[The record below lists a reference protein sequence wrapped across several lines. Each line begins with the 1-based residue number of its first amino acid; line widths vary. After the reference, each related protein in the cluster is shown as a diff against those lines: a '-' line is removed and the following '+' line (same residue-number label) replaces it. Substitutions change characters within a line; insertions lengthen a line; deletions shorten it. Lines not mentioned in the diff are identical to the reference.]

1 MDSYNLNQK
10 WEKKVKP
17 FVKRLLTIDDRIRSS
32 SADYYL
38 NTNWFFEKNVDFL
51 KFNHQNLL
59 LGPIYGLVNK
69 KKGIKK
75 NFCHNLF
82 WFQ

>member
-1 MDSYNLNQK
+1 MVMDSYNLNQK

-51 KFNHQNLL
+51 NLT
-59 LGPIYGLVNK
+59 
-69 KKGIKK
+69 IKI
-75 NFCHNLF
+75 CLDNL
-82 WFQ
+82 WTS

>member
-32 SADYYL
+32 NADYYL
-38 NTNWFFEKNVDFL
+38 NTNWFL
-51 KFNHQNLL
+51 K
-59 LGPIYGLVNK
+59 K
-69 KKGIKK
+69 M
-75 NFCHNLF
+75 
-82 WFQ
+82 